1 MRVLDVITVLAAGG
15 VTGVLIE
22 RSRSVLGRRTSTLT
36 ATRAL
41 AVLVCGAALPAAARL
56 ATLGTNAEDI
66 ASVLR
71 LVALVASIAIVWRG
85 AGRLSPADYS
95 R

>member
-1 MRVLDVITVLAAGG
+1 MRALDVITVLAAGG
-15 VTGVLIE
+15 LTGVLME
-22 RSRSVLGRRTSTLT
+22 RSRHALGRRTSTLT
-36 ATRAL
+36 ATPAL

-56 ATLGTNAEDI
+56 ATLGTHAEDV
-66 ASVLR
+66 ASGLR

-85 AGRLSPADYS
+85 AGRVAASEPG